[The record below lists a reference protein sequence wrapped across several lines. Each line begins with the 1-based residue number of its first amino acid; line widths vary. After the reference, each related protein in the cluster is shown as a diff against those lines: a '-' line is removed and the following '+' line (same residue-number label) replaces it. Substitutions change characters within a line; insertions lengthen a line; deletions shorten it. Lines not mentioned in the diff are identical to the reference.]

1 MCPEGLISKCY
12 KFNESKVT
20 FKLLHSYATVV
31 WASCQKISLTSGYPQ
46 FLFLMTI
53 LVLAKYYLILMYL
66 IL

>member
-20 FKLLHSYATVV
+20 FKLLRSYATVV

-46 FLFLMTI
+46 I
-53 LVLAKYYLILMYL
+53 SVLDDNFSSCKVLLDFDVF
-66 IL
+66 